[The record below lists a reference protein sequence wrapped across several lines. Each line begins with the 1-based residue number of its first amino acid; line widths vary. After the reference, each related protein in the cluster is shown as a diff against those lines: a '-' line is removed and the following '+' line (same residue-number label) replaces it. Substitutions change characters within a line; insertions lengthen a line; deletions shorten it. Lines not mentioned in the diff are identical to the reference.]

1 MRANLWSFCLLGAG
15 MAAATLDAQITE
27 VPETVE
33 PGRFLLE
40 MDALTLD
47 LNNDGGSKYQAIG
60 AATTFLSTG
69 LTSTLDV
76 QVGASLFL
84 SETVDTGGGSESN
97 SGIGDVYLRTKW
109 RFYESKETY
118 TTAAVMPYIKLPT
131 NSGGV
136 GNDAVEGGLIVPFAT
151 QLSGGFTFNAM
162 GQVDYVRNDAD
173 NGYDSRWLVAM
184 AMTKRVTKAIGI
196 YGELTAGK
204 GTGGTPWEGLL
215 GGGVLLAMSENF
227 EWDFALYT
235 GISSGAPDWSSAIR
249 LNWRF

>member
-15 MAAATLDAQITE
+15 MAAAIMDAQITE
-27 VPETVE
+27 VPETVA

-40 MDALTLD
+40 MDALTLQ
-47 LNNDGGSKYQAIG
+47 LNHDAGHKYQAIG
-60 AATTFLSTG
+60 AATTYLSTG
-69 LTSTLDV
+69 LTSTLDL
-76 QVGASLFL
+76 QLGASLFL
-84 SETVDTGGGSESN
+84 SEKVDTSGLSDSN
-97 SGIGDVYLRTKW
+97 SGIGDVHIRTKW
-109 RFYESKETY
+109 RFYESKENY

-136 GNDAVEGGLIVPFAT
+136 GNNAVEGGLIVPFGT
-151 QLSGGFTFNAM
+151 QLAGGFIFNAM
-162 GQVDYVRNDAD
+162 GQVDYLRNDAD
-173 NGYDSRWLVAM
+173 NGYDSRWRVAM
-184 AMTKRVTKAIGI
+184 AMTKRVTKAIGL

-235 GISSGAPDWSSAIR
+235 GISSGTDWSSAIR